1 MQGVFDSWQ
10 RDNIKYVY
18 GFRYLPTFGSLFLCI
33 LESQGDFKEP
43 SSDRIQLNVLGSLLL
58 IQYVLGDGGTKCNW
72 HGYQKDPLHSF
83 FYKNYDS

>member
-1 MQGVFDSWQ
+1 MSWAISDKGLLTNYVLLMQGVFDSRQ

-18 GFRYLPTFGSLFLCI
+18 GYRYLPTFGSLFLCI

-58 IQYVLGDGGTKCNW
+58 IQ
-72 HGYQKDPLHSF
+72 
-83 FYKNYDS
+83 

>member
-18 GFRYLPTFGSLFLCI
+18 GYRYLPTFGSLFLCI

-43 SSDRIQLNVLGSLLL
+43 SSDRIQLNVLV
-58 IQYVLGDGGTKCNW
+58 Y
-72 HGYQKDPLHSF
+72 F
-83 FYKNYDS
+83 